1 MNRLFVAY
9 KPKGVVSNHFLSRL
23 KRKYG
28 VKKAGFSGILDPFA
42 SGCLIVA
49 FGAYTR
55 LFNYL
60 NIEPKI
66 YRATL
71 WLGVSSNSGDN
82 ENINQIHLPP
92 TLDEAQIKNALQN
105 LQGKINY
112 IPPKFSAKKIDGKR
126 AYELARAGSEFEL
139 KECQMEVFSTK
150 FISYC
155 HPFITFDIAVSAGS
169 YIRSYA
175 QILAKN
181 LGQIGTLSALERLSE
196 GKFKFENET
205 PLNPL
210 EYLNLTKNSYKG
222 DIKDIILG
230 KKLKCSDFET
240 SSDGEYLIELD
251 DTFSI
256 IKIENQEVKYAINR
270 MEKCLY

>member
-71 WLGVSSNSGDN
+71 WLGASSNSGDN

-155 HPFITFDIAVSAGS
+155 HPFITFDISVSAGS

>member
-1 MNRLFVAY
+1 
-9 KPKGVVSNHFLSRL
+9 
-23 KRKYG
+23 
-28 VKKAGFSGILDPFA
+28 
-42 SGCLIVA
+42 
-49 FGAYTR
+49 
-55 LFNYL
+55 
-60 NIEPKI
+60 
-66 YRATL
+66 
-71 WLGVSSNSGDN
+71 SSNSGDN
-82 ENINQIHLPP
+82 ENIDQIHLPP

-112 IPPKFSAKKIDGKR
+112 TPPKFSAKKIDGKR

-196 GKFKFENET
+196 GKFKFENEI

-222 DIKDIILG
+222 DTKDIILG

>member
-49 FGAYTR
+49 FGAYTK

-71 WLGVSSNSGDN
+71 WLGASSNSGDN

-105 LQGKINY
+105 IQGKINY

-196 GKFKFENET
+196 GKFKFENEI

-251 DTFSI
+251 DAFSI

>member
-9 KPKGVVSNHFLSRL
+9 KPKGVVSNHFLSQL

-71 WLGVSSNSGDN
+71 WLGASSISGDN
-82 ENINQIHLPP
+82 EYITQVQNICA
-92 TLDEAQIKNALQN
+92 LDESKIKDELNK

-112 IPPKFSAKKIDGKR
+112 TPPKFSAKKIDGKR

-139 KECQMEVFSTK
+139 KECQ
-150 FISYC
+150 
-155 HPFITFDIAVSAGS
+155 
-169 YIRSYA
+169 
-175 QILAKN
+175 
-181 LGQIGTLSALERLSE
+181 
-196 GKFKFENET
+196 
-205 PLNPL
+205 
-210 EYLNLTKNSYKG
+210 
-222 DIKDIILG
+222 
-230 KKLKCSDFET
+230 
-240 SSDGEYLIELD
+240 
-251 DTFSI
+251 
-256 IKIENQEVKYAINR
+256 
-270 MEKCLY
+270 

>member
-71 WLGVSSNSGDN
+71 WLGASSNSGDN

>member
-9 KPKGVVSNHFLSRL
+9 KPKGMVSNHFLSRL

-71 WLGVSSNSGDN
+71 WLGASSNSGDN

-92 TLDEAQIKNALQN
+92 TIDEAQIKNALQN
-105 LQGKINY
+105 LQGKISY
-112 IPPKFSAKKIDGKR
+112 TPPKFSAKKIDGKR

-139 KECQMEVFSTK
+139 KECQMEVFNTK

-175 QILAKN
+175 QILAKK

-196 GKFKFENET
+196 GKFKFENEIS
-205 PLNPL
+205 LNPL

-222 DIKDIILG
+222 DILDIVLG
-230 KKLKCSDFET
+230 KKLKAHDF
-240 SSDGEYLIELD
+240 SNSNDGEYLIEYD
-251 DTFSI
+251 NAFSI

-270 MEKCLY
+270 MEKCSY

>member
-9 KPKGVVSNHFLSRL
+9 KPKGVVSNHFLSQL

-49 FGAYTR
+49 FGAYTK

-71 WLGVSSNSGDN
+71 WLGASSNSGDN
-82 ENINQIHLPP
+82 EYITQVQNICA
-92 TLDEAQIKNALQN
+92 LDESKIKDELNK

-112 IPPKFSAKKIDGKR
+112 TPPKFSAKKIDGKR

-205 PLNPL
+205 ALNPL

-222 DIKDIILG
+222 DTKDIILG

>member
-9 KPKGVVSNHFLSRL
+9 KPKGIVSNHYLSRL

-49 FGAYTR
+49 LGTYTR

-60 NIEPKI
+60 NIEPKV

-71 WLGVSSNSGDN
+71 WLGAYSNSGDSQ
-82 ENINQIHLPP
+82 NITQIQLPP
-92 TLDEAQIKNALQN
+92 TLDESQIKNALQN
-105 LQGKINY
+105 LQGKISY
-112 IPPKFSAKKIDGKR
+112 TPPKFSAKKIEGKR
-126 AYELARAGSEFEL
+126 AYELARAGCEFEL
-139 KECQMEVFSTK
+139 KECEMEVFSVE
-150 FISYC
+150 FRSYC
-155 HPFITFDIAVSAGS
+155 HPFITFDISVSAGS

-196 GKFKFENET
+196 GRFKFQNEK

-210 EYLNLTKNSYKG
+210 EYINLTKNIYKG
-222 DIKDIILG
+222 DTQDIILG
-230 KKLKCSDFET
+230 KKLKSSDFEF
-240 SSDGEYLIELD
+240 SSDGEYLIELN

>member
-42 SGCLIVA
+42 SGCLIIA

-71 WLGVSSNSGDN
+71 WLGASSNSGDN

-92 TLDEAQIKNALQN
+92 TLYEAQIKNALQN
-105 LQGKINY
+105 LQGKMNY

-222 DIKDIILG
+222 DIEDIILG

-270 MEKCLY
+270 IEKCLY

>member
-9 KPKGVVSNHFLSRL
+9 KPKGMVSNHFLSRL

-49 FGAYTR
+49 FGAYTK

-60 NIEPKI
+60 NLEPKI

-71 WLGVSSNSGDN
+71 WLGASSNSGDN

-92 TLDEAQIKNALQN
+92 TLDETQIKNALQN

-181 LGQIGTLSALERLSE
+181 LGLIGTLSALERISE
-196 GKFKFENET
+196 GKFKFQNET

-222 DIKDIILG
+222 DILDIVLG

>member
-42 SGCLIVA
+42 SGCLIIA
-49 FGAYTR
+49 FGAYTK

-71 WLGVSSNSGDN
+71 WLGASSNSGDN

-92 TLDEAQIKNALQN
+92 TLDEAQIKNALQT

-112 IPPKFSAKKIDGKR
+112 TPPKFSAKKIDGKR

-196 GKFKFENET
+196 GKFKFENEIS
-205 PLNPL
+205 LNPL

-222 DIKDIILG
+222 DTKDIILG

>member
-9 KPKGVVSNHFLSRL
+9 KPKGMVSNHFLSRL

-60 NIEPKI
+60 KIEPKV

-71 WLGVSSNSGDN
+71 WLGASSPSFDN
-82 ENINQIHLPP
+82 QNITQIQN
-92 TLDEAQIKNALQN
+92 TKALDEAKIKDELNRLKGQIT
-105 LQGKINY
+105 Y
-112 IPPKFSAKKIDGKR
+112 TPPKFSAKKVEGKR
-126 AYELARAGSEFEL
+126 AYELARMGREFEL
-139 KECQMEVFSTK
+139 KECEMEIFDVK
-150 FISYC
+150 FIHYS
-155 HPFITFDIAVSAGS
+155 HPFLTFEIKVSAGS

-175 QILAKN
+175 QILAKK
-181 LGQIGTLSALERLSE
+181 LGLIGTLSALERISE
-196 GKFKFENET
+196 GKFKFQNET

-222 DIKDIILG
+222 NILDIVLG

-256 IKIENQEVKYAINR
+256 IKIENQEVKYMINR

>member
-42 SGCLIVA
+42 SGCLIIA

-196 GKFKFENET
+196 GKFKFENEIS
-205 PLNPL
+205 LNPL

>member
-9 KPKGVVSNHFLSRL
+9 KPKGVVSNHFLSQL

-42 SGCLIVA
+42 SGCLIIA

-71 WLGVSSNSGDN
+71 WLGASSISGDN
-82 ENINQIHLPP
+82 EYITQVQNICA
-92 TLDEAQIKNALQN
+92 LDESKIKDELNK

-112 IPPKFSAKKIDGKR
+112 TPPKFSAKKIDGKR

-196 GKFKFENET
+196 GKFKFENEI

-222 DIKDIILG
+222 DTKDIILG

>member
-9 KPKGVVSNHFLSRL
+9 KPKGMVSNHFLSRL

-71 WLGVSSNSGDN
+71 WLGASSNSGDN

-92 TLDEAQIKNALQN
+92 TIDEAQIKNALQN
-105 LQGKINY
+105 LQGKISY
-112 IPPKFSAKKIDGKR
+112 TPPKFSAKKIDGKR

-139 KECQMEVFSTK
+139 KECQMEVFNTK

-175 QILAKN
+175 QILAKK

-196 GKFKFENET
+196 GKFKFENEIS
-205 PLNPL
+205 LNPL

-222 DIKDIILG
+222 DILDIVLG
-230 KKLKCSDFET
+230 KKLKAYDFNN
-240 SSDGEYLIELD
+240 SNDGEYLIEYD
-251 DTFSI
+251 NAFSI

-270 MEKCLY
+270 MEKCSY

>member
-9 KPKGVVSNHFLSRL
+9 KPKGMVSNHFLSRL

-71 WLGVSSNSGDN
+71 WLGASSNSGDN
-82 ENINQIHLPP
+82 ENINQIHLSP

-105 LQGKINY
+105 LQGKISY
-112 IPPKFSAKKIDGKR
+112 TPPKFSAKKIDGKR

-196 GKFKFENET
+196 GKFKFENEIS
-205 PLNPL
+205 LNPL

-222 DIKDIILG
+222 NILDIVLG
-230 KKLKCSDFET
+230 KKLKAYDFNN
-240 SSDGEYLIELD
+240 SNDGEYLIEYD
-251 DTFSI
+251 NAFSI

-270 MEKCLY
+270 MEKCSY

>member
-42 SGCLIVA
+42 SGCLIIA

-71 WLGVSSNSGDN
+71 WLGASSNSGDN

-181 LGQIGTLSALERLSE
+181 LEQIGTLSALERLSE

>member
-9 KPKGVVSNHFLSRL
+9 KPKGMVSNHFLSRL

-71 WLGVSSNSGDN
+71 WLGASSNSGDN

-92 TLDEAQIKNALQN
+92 TIDEAQIKNALQN
-105 LQGKINY
+105 LQGKISY
-112 IPPKFSAKKIDGKR
+112 TPPKFSAKKIDGKR

-196 GKFKFENET
+196 GKFKFENEIS
-205 PLNPL
+205 LNPL

-222 DIKDIILG
+222 DILDIVLG
-230 KKLKCSDFET
+230 KKLKAYDFNN
-240 SSDGEYLIELD
+240 SNDGEYLIEYD
-251 DTFSI
+251 NAFSI

-270 MEKCLY
+270 MEKCSY

>member
-1 MNRLFVAY
+1 
-9 KPKGVVSNHFLSRL
+9 
-23 KRKYG
+23 
-28 VKKAGFSGILDPFA
+28 
-42 SGCLIVA
+42 
-49 FGAYTR
+49 
-55 LFNYL
+55 
-60 NIEPKI
+60 
-66 YRATL
+66 
-71 WLGVSSNSGDN
+71 
-82 ENINQIHLPP
+82 
-92 TLDEAQIKNALQN
+92 IKNALQN
-105 LQGKINY
+105 LQGKISY
-112 IPPKFSAKKIDGKR
+112 TPPKFSAKKIDGKR

-196 GKFKFENET
+196 GKFKFENEI

-222 DIKDIILG
+222 DTRDIILG

-256 IKIENQEVKYAINR
+256 IKIKNQEVKYAINR

>member
-9 KPKGVVSNHFLSRL
+9 KPKGMVSNHFLSRL

-60 NIEPKI
+60 KIEPKV

-71 WLGVSSNSGDN
+71 WLGASSPSFDN
-82 ENINQIHLPP
+82 QNITQIQN
-92 TLDEAQIKNALQN
+92 TKALDEAKIKDELNRLKGQIT
-105 LQGKINY
+105 Y
-112 IPPKFSAKKIDGKR
+112 TPPKFSAKKVEGKR
-126 AYELARAGSEFEL
+126 AYELARMGREFEL
-139 KECQMEVFSTK
+139 KECEMEIFDVK
-150 FISYC
+150 FIHYS
-155 HPFITFDIAVSAGS
+155 HPFLTFEIKVSAGS

-175 QILAKN
+175 QILSQN
-181 LGQIGTLSALERLSE
+181 LGQIGTLSALERVSE
-196 GKFKFENET
+196 GEFEFKNET
-205 PLNPL
+205 PLDPL
-210 EYLNLTKNSYKG
+210 KYLNLTKNSYKG
-222 DIKDIILG
+222 DIFDIILG
-230 KKLKCSDFET
+230 KKLKATDFIS
-240 SSDGEYLIELD
+240 SSDGEYVIEYD
-251 DTFSI
+251 GAFSI
-256 IKIENQEVKYAINR
+256 IKIENQEVKYMINR

>member
-49 FGAYTR
+49 FGSYTK

-60 NIEPKI
+60 NIEPKL

-71 WLGVSSNSGDN
+71 WLGASSPSYDSQ
-82 ENINQIHLPP
+82 NITQIQDIPS
-92 TLDEAQIKNALQN
+92 LDERKIKDELGK
-105 LQGKINY
+105 LQGKITY
-112 IPPKFSAKKIDGKR
+112 TPPKFSAKKINGKR
-126 AYELARAGSEFEL
+126 AYELARMGSEFEL
-139 KECQMEVFSTK
+139 KECQMEVFDVK
-150 FISYC
+150 FIHYS
-155 HPFITFDIAVSAGS
+155 HPFLTFEIKVSAGS

-175 QILAKN
+175 QILSQN
-181 LGQIGTLSALERLSE
+181 LSQIGTLSALERISE
-196 GKFKFENET
+196 GEFKFQNEA

-210 EYLNLTKNSYKG
+210 KYLNLTKNSYKG
-222 DIKDIILG
+222 DIMDIILG
-230 KKLKCSDFET
+230 KKLRACDFDI
-240 SSDGEYLIELD
+240 SSDGEYVIEYD
-251 DTFSI
+251 NAFSI

>member
-42 SGCLIVA
+42 SGCLIIA

-196 GKFKFENET
+196 GKFKFENEIS
-205 PLNPL
+205 LNPL

-230 KKLKCSDFET
+230 KKLKCSDFEI